1 MKYISLRDFIR
12 RVLKPRRQLKKI
24 VSIKLKVSHF
34 KSCLGKE
41 KFMSR
46 I

>member
-12 RVLKPRRQLKKI
+12 RVLKPRRKNST
-24 VSIKLKVSHF
+24 SIKLKVSHF